1 MAMSCNA
8 FVVIFFIYS
17 CADCHFVH
25 YVTFRGIKAMD
36 LRLSNLRAQGVEMKV
51 RQGEKLPILL
61 FLRHPLSRCPMV
73 ALVLA
78 VM

>member
-1 MAMSCNA
+1 
-8 FVVIFFIYS
+8 
-17 CADCHFVH
+17 
-25 YVTFRGIKAMD
+25 MD

-51 RQGEKLPILL
+51 RQGEKLPIFL

-73 ALVLA
+73 TQVLA

>member
-1 MAMSCNA
+1 MSCNA
-8 FVVIFFIYS
+8 FVAIFFIYS
-17 CADCHFVH
+17 CVH

-73 ALVLA
+73 TLVLA

>member
-1 MAMSCNA
+1 
-8 FVVIFFIYS
+8 
-17 CADCHFVH
+17 
-25 YVTFRGIKAMD
+25 MD